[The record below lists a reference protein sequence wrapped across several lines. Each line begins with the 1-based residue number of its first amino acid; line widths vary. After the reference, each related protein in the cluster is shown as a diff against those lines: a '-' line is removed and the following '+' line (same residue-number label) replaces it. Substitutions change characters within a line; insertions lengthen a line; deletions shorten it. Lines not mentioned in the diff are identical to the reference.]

1 MFYRDKKKEKN
12 IVINEELHTE
22 PCNKAVW
29 CPFKRLINGN
39 REYVKHAKA
48 SNLTRHGE
56 KGSSRNTIFYENGF
70 LLKHYISTIQVTVA

>member
-12 IVINEELHTE
+12 TVINEELHTE

-29 CPFKRLINGN
+29 CPFKRLINAN

-48 SNLTRHGE
+48 SNIKT
-56 KGSSRNTIFYENGF
+56 
-70 LLKHYISTIQVTVA
+70 